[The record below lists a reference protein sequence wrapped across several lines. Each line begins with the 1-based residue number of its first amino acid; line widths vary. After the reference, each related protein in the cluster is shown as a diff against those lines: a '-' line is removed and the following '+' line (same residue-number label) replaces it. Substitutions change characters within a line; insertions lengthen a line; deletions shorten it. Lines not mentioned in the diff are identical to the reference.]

1 MTLHPRHFADSLFNN
16 TNTLEFSL
24 ATMINILVFI
34 YLLRFL
40 RGKHRGRSE
49 CVGIILKH
57 GKAESRKALKYL
69 FFFFSFSSSFP
80 SLRDRISLCCPAGLE
95 LQGASHPLTLASQ
108 IAGTT
113 GELGSQACTT
123 TLGLK
128 WKSEYE

>member
-69 FFFFSFSSSFP
+69 FFFFFFFLLSLPERQDLAMLPSWPRTPGCKPSS
-80 SLRDRISLCCPAGLE
+80 
-95 LQGASHPLTLASQ
+95 H
-108 IAGTT
+108 
-113 GELGSQACTT
+113 
-123 TLGLK
+123 LGLPNSWDHRRAGVTGMHHHTWLK
-128 WKSEYE
+128 MEV